1 MSCRLGRPFTYASPV
16 RCSRRA
22 TQAPRHF
29 LATVVVTIFVAI
41 YVDVLLS
48 SILAEQCTPPTHT
61 HTHTH
66 VTRFSEQQKTGQ
78 SRGKGSYISRRDP

>member
-16 RCSRRA
+16 RCSRRTA
-22 TQAPRHF
+22 AQTPRHF

-48 SILAEQCTPPTHT
+48 SILAAQCLPSLAHTYARHSLQRAAEDRAEQ
-61 HTHTH
+61 
-66 VTRFSEQQKTGQ
+66 G
-78 SRGKGSYISRRDP
+78 